1 MAEAETQLEAC
12 RLLCLKTL
20 WLKDQGLPHTAEAA
34 MCKWWAPKLAFDTI
48 QTCLLLN
55 GHGAYTEE
63 CPTHN
68 ACETSSACRSETA
81 PRKS

>member
-1 MAEAETQLEAC
+1 
-12 RLLCLKTL
+12 LCLKTL

-34 MCKWWAPKLAFDTI
+34 MCKWWGPKLAFDTV

-63 CPTHN
+63 MPMRN
-68 ACETSSACRSETA
+68 GSGMSSGCRSATA